1 MNTYY
6 KVHYDGF
13 LQRVE
18 RYFYIRERAEQWI
31 RQVGKYQAT
40 VTEDTG
46 ETCPVQIT
54 QETSD
59 YYPLTIQ

>member
-1 MNTYY
+1 MKTYY
-6 KVHYDGF
+6 KVHYEGF

-18 RYFYIRERAEQWI
+18 RYFYMRERAEQWI

-40 VTEDTG
+40 VTDETGDTY
-46 ETCPVQIT
+46 PVQIT

-59 YYPLTIQ
+59 DYPLTIQ